1 MSAGL
6 WPSFGN
12 IRISLQNGMNTKI
25 TLLLLAIV
33 GGLLGFIFL
42 YEKDLPKSW
51 QSGTREHFMLLF
63 DRNSVEGIVLTSNE
77 DQVELRKH
85 GNQWMMEAPVK
96 DRADQ
101 NAVAEILARC
111 ESLQKEPVAEG
122 RADKKLMKTFGVS
135 KSAIR
140 LKLLGEEMPPELLI
154 GKETAVEG
162 KVYARLEGSNNVSVV
177 SSELRNLIVR
187 KPDEFRDHRLAD
199 FDSTGVTQA
208 AVKTAVGEIEL
219 TRQSGRWGL
228 SKPLTARADDGKVAA
243 FLESVLGTQITAFQ
257 PDHSANLNSY
267 GLSEPRGTVTFATT
281 GRSQPVVLELGAR
294 DEKTGGVYARLSTRG
309 AVFLLPKES
318 ENILKLVPNDLRD
331 RRLMRINLDLVDR
344 ITLRGAGKPPLVL
357 QRAQEDW
364 MVRAETPAPR
374 PANAAKVMQLVK
386 ELQTRPVAAF
396 VTDVASDLAK
406 YGFDA
411 PQLRVTFSSYAS
423 ENTAET
429 QAGEAPILTLAF
441 GKTEGDLVYARVE
454 DEPFIVSVN
463 RSLLDEI
470 SVDPVLWRSLAV
482 FGFKPEEIAGLDVT
496 SYTEGVPRPP
506 VSLVVKDG
514 QWAADEGSVP
524 GTLNRVNIQSLVN
537 TLAPLK
543 AMQWMNRPPEAP
555 VLSQTIEFKTREG
568 RTYKLMLG
576 APGPDS
582 TCLAWIDGDA
592 DAVFRLASPDVS
604 ALRLPLVE
612 ALPKP

>member
-1 MSAGL
+1 MS
-6 WPSFGN
+6 
-12 IRISLQNGMNTKI
+12 TKI

-33 GGLLGFIFL
+33 GVLLGFIFL

-51 QSGTREHFMLLF
+51 QTSSRESFMLLF

-77 DQVELRKH
+77 DKVELRKH

-101 NAVAEILARC
+101 NAVVELLTRC
-111 ESLQKEPVAEG
+111 ETLQKEPIAEG
-122 RADKKLMKTFGVS
+122 RAADKKLLKSFGVA
-135 KSAIR
+135 KPAIR

-199 FDSTGVTQA
+199 FDATGVTQV
-208 AVKTAVGEIEL
+208 AVKTAAGEIEL

-228 SKPLTARADDGKVAA
+228 SKPLKARADDAKVAA
-243 FLESVLGTQITAFQ
+243 FLGSVLGTQITAFQ

-267 GLSEPRGTVTFATT
+267 GLSEPRGTVTFTTT

-294 DEKTGGVYARLSTRG
+294 DEKTGGVYARLSTRE

-318 ENILKLVPNDLRD
+318 ENILKLAPNDLRD

-344 ITLRGAGKPPLVL
+344 ITLRAAGKAPLVL
-357 QRAQEDW
+357 QRNQEEW
-364 MVRAETPAPR
+364 MLRAETPGAAPATR
-374 PANAAKVMQLVK
+374 PANSAKVMQLVK

-396 VTDVASDLAK
+396 VTDVASDLAQ
-406 YGFDA
+406 YGFDQ

-429 QAGEAPILTLAF
+429 QAGEEPILTLSF
-441 GKTEGDLVYARVE
+441 GKTEGDVVYARVE
-454 DEPFIVSVN
+454 DEPFVVSVN
-463 RSLLDEI
+463 KSLLDEI
-470 SVDPVLWRSLAV
+470 SVEPFLWRSLAV
-482 FGFKPEEIAGLDVT
+482 FGFKPQEIVGLDVT
-496 SYTEGVPRPP
+496 TYTEGVPRPP
-506 VSLVVKDG
+506 VSLVSKDG
-514 QWAADEGSVP
+514 QWTADTGSVP
-524 GTLNRVNIQSLVN
+524 GTLNTVNIQSLVN

-543 AMQWMNRPPEAP
+543 AMEWVKRPQTPEASA
-555 VLSQTIEFKTREG
+555 LSQTIEFKTQAG
-568 RTYKLMLG
+568 QVYKLMLG
-576 APGPDS
+576 SPGPDS

-592 DAVFRLASPDVS
+592 DAAFRLSAPDVS

-612 ALPKP
+612 APPLP